1 MDAIAAEGLCMM
13 HHTSTRLRIL
23 SFLTAMLV
31 CIGALFSAMT
41 AQAEVARLINIQPVV
56 LPGNQVQVRFDFT
69 LPPPLPQSY
78 RVEEPASLV
87 LDFWGVENDTA
98 HKAFTAKAGPLRNIE
113 LGQGGGRLRATVNLN
128 QPLPYRLYG
137 DGNSIFLEIAPR
149 LPTGLGPTEPPLR
162 KIAADKPP
170 MAAPT
175 QLLGM
180 EFDQDNE
187 MGRVTLTLSDDQ
199 AGVDILE
206 EGNNVLV
213 NLLGARLSGALETR
227 LELQHFG
234 TPLMFLDAFNNDG
247 NASVLVKPSAEPYR
261 FSAYQMGPRLVL
273 EFHPLQMV
281 ASADP
286 SITVGGRYDGV
297 PMTVS
302 LQRVDVRAVLQMI
315 AETAGQKLVVSETVR
330 GEVSLRLL
338 NMPWRDALALVL
350 KTQQLE
356 QRTLGDVM
364 LILSQQDVAAL
375 NAPAAPVV
383 SGAAAAGIAEERAI
397 VRVTGEGMAAP
408 AEVMMAR
415 PKRKPI
421 SVRTEMMPVRHN
433 RASVLRDQLVQ
444 AGLMSAQGKI
454 QADDAANMLVVQD
467 TDPVRAQI
475 RDVLSKL
482 DVIVYKSL
490 DLQAQLV
497 VAPAGLAQ
505 RLGIRWSQVAPQ
517 ENGLEVGFRPGDGRL
532 PGLLRYLEQQGQLK
546 IISQTQKHL
555 QSGDEVSLERSRELT
570 PLVGRES
577 SSYQDVVMSLDVM
590 SRIQQGGRI
599 LMDVNIARDVLS
611 QIEGAG
617 EMSIENN
624 ELISSVVV
632 PDGDALVLTGFFDRL
647 RAGAKM
653 PSDQVS
659 ADSSLG
665 NLPANTENSGQE
677 MELLIFITPILAGS
691 P

>member
-1 MDAIAAEGLCMM
+1 MIRY
-13 HHTSTRLRIL
+13 TSTRLWIRNYL
-23 SFLTAMLV
+23 AVVLLCA
-31 CIGALFSAMT
+31 GALFSTAA
-41 AQAEVARLINIQPVV
+41 AQAEVARLVNIQPVV

-78 RVEEPASLV
+78 RVENPASLV

-137 DGNSIFLEIAPR
+137 DGNSLFLEIAPR
-149 LPTGLGPTEPPLR
+149 LPTGLGPTQPPLR
-162 KIAADKPP
+162 KVAGDKPP

-213 NLLGARLSGALETR
+213 NLLGAQLSRALETR

-234 TPLMFLDAFNNDG
+234 TPLMFLDAFSNDG

-261 FSAYQMGPRLVL
+261 FSAYQMGSKLVL

-286 SITVGGRYDGV
+286 TITVGGRYDGV

-315 AETAGQKLVVSETVR
+315 AETAGQSLVVSDTVR

-338 NMPWRDALALVL
+338 NVPWRDALALVL
-350 KTQQLE
+350 ETQQLE
-356 QRTLGDVM
+356 QRPLGDVM

-375 NAPAAPVV
+375 NAPAQVAI
-383 SGAAAAGIAEERAI
+383 GAASSGIADTNSI
-397 VRVTGEGMAAP
+397 VRASGEGMSVSADAM
-408 AEVMMAR
+408 VTR

-444 AGLMSAQGKI
+444 AGLMSAKGKI

-497 VAPAGLAQ
+497 VAPVGMAQ

-517 ENGLEVGFRPGDGRL
+517 GNGLEVGFRPGDGRL
-532 PGLLRYLEQQGQLK
+532 PDLLRYLEQQGQLK

-555 QSGDEVSLERSRELT
+555 QSGDDVSLERSRELT
-570 PLVGRES
+570 PLVGRKAS
-577 SSYQDVVMSLDVM
+577 HYQDVVMSLDVM

-611 QIEGAG
+611 QLENSG

-632 PDGDALVLTGFFDRL
+632 PDGDALVLTGFFDQL
-647 RAGAKM
+647 RMKAKI
-653 PSDQVS
+653 PSEQAS

-665 NLPANTENSGQE
+665 NLPFNTENSGQE